1 MNKVYSLIILTLS
14 LLIGVID
21 VYLLFTNA
29 SILCRSGLT
38 LGIILS
44 VLLILASIFDLLG
57 FYLDDDKHVE
67 VDKEDDNNGT
77 C

>member
-1 MNKVYSLIILTLS
+1 MNKVYSLIVLTLS

-21 VYLLFTNA
+21 IYLLFVNS
-29 SILCRSGLT
+29 SILCGSGLI

-57 FYLDDDKHVE
+57 FYLDDDKKE
-67 VDKEDDNNGT
+67 NKNDKT
-77 C
+77 

>member
-21 VYLLFTNA
+21 IYLLFTNA

-44 VLLILASIFDLLG
+44 VLLTLASIFDLLG
-57 FYLDDDKHVE
+57 FYLDDNKANKENKNDK
-67 VDKEDDNNGT
+67 N
-77 C
+77 